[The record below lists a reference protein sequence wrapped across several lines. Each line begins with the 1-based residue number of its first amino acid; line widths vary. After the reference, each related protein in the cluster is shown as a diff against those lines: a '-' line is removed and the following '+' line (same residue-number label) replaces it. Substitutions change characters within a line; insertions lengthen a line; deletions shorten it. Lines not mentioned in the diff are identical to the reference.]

1 MNKLIMYYHGGA
13 QNHGCEAIVRATT
26 KILNKDLILYSS
38 QKAEDCSYG
47 LDKIVQVEEDIAKP
61 IKKGSLPYYYAAI
74 AHKIRRDDYKYIT
87 LSHKDFFNQIGK
99 GDICLSIG
107 GDNYCYKGRDIL
119 GYYNK
124 EIHRR
129 GAKTVLWGCSFAPI
143 DMTKKIEEDIAM
155 YDLIV
160 ARERISYS
168 ALKRLNANT
177 VLLPDPAFQL
187 EYEMRPLPNGF
198 IEGHT
203 VGINLSPLVTRYG
216 NDKLIIG
223 NFKNLIEYILQTTDN
238 QVALIPHV
246 VKSYDD
252 DRVILRRL
260 YNEIK
265 NAERIVLLD
274 DYNCMQL
281 KGFIAR
287 CRFFVGARTHAT
299 IAAYSTC
306 VPTLVTGYSVKA
318 RGIAQELF
326 GTDEH
331 YVVPVQN
338 LQTKEDLT
346 KAFVWLQNHEN
357 KIKEK
362 LTNIMPKYQS
372 DVLLARKF
380 IDSLR

>member
-1 MNKLIMYYHGGA
+1 MSKLILYYHSGSK
-13 QNHGCEAIVRATT
+13 NHGCEAIVRSTI
-26 KILNKDLILYSS
+26 KILRENLILYSFNKS
-38 QKAEDCSYG
+38 EDCEYG
-47 LDKIVQVEEDIAKP
+47 LDKVVRVESDTNKP
-61 IKKGSLPYYYAAI
+61 IRKGSLSYFYAALL
-74 AHKIRRDDYKYIT
+74 HKIRNDDYKYVT
-87 LSHKDFFNQIGK
+87 LSHKDFFDQIK
-99 GDICLSIG
+99 RGDVCLSIG
-107 GDNYCYKGRDIL
+107 GDNYCYQGKDLL
-119 GYYNK
+119 GYYNE
-124 EIHRR
+124 EIHKR
-129 GAKTVLWGCSFAPI
+129 GAKTVLWGCSFEPA
-143 DMTKKIEEDIAM
+143 DMTEKIKKDIAR
-155 YDLIV
+155 YDLII

-168 ALKRLNANT
+168 SLKKVNPNT
-177 VLLPDPAFQL
+177 ILLPDPAFQL
-187 EYEMRPLPNGF
+187 GCEMLPLPNGF
-198 IEGHT
+198 VEGHT
-203 VGINLSPLVTRYG
+203 VGINLSPLATTYG
-216 NDKLIIG
+216 NGELIMENFQKLI
-223 NFKNLIEYILQTTDN
+223 NYILETTDN
-238 QVALIPHV
+238 QIVLIPHV
-246 VKSYDD
+246 VKDNND
-252 DRVILRRL
+252 DREVLQEIYKKVGRSDRIILL
-260 YNEIK
+260 N
-265 NAERIVLLD
+265 

-287 CRFFVGARTHAT
+287 CRFFIGARTHAT

>member
-1 MNKLIMYYHGGA
+1 MRKLILYYHSGSK
-13 QNHGCEAIVRATT
+13 NHGCEAIVRATA
-26 KILNKDLILYSS
+26 KILNEDLVLYSS
-38 QKAEDCSYG
+38 QKAEDCLYG

-61 IKKGSLPYYYAAI
+61 IKKGSFSYYYAAVS
-74 AHKIRRDDYKYIT
+74 HKIRKDDYKYIT
-87 LSHKDFFNQIGK
+87 LSHKEFFNQVEE

-124 EIHRR
+124 EIHKR

-143 DMTKKIEEDIAM
+143 NMPRIIEEDIGR
-155 YDLIV
+155 YDLII
-160 ARERISYS
+160 ARERISYL
-168 ALKRLNANT
+168 ALKKLNVNT

-187 EYEMRPLPNGF
+187 EYEMLPLPKGF

-216 NDKLIIG
+216 NEKLIVE
-223 NFKNLIEYILQTTDN
+223 NFHNLIEYILQKTDN
-238 QVALIPHV
+238 QIALIPHV

-252 DRVILRRL
+252 DRVILQSI
-260 YNEIK
+260 YNEVK
-265 NAERIVLLD
+265 NSERIVLLD

-318 RGIAQELF
+318 SGIARELF

-338 LQTKEDLT
+338 FRTDKDLMN
-346 KAFVWLQNHEN
+346 AFVWLQNHEN
-357 KIKEK
+357 MIKEK

-372 DVLLARKF
+372 DVFRAKNL